1 MNTSA
6 RAFGWPQIVRL
17 GLVQACLGAV
27 VVVTTSTL
35 NRVMVV
41 ELALPALLPGF
52 LVAWHYGVQMVRP
65 RMGFGADQG
74 RRNTPWMLGG
84 MAVLGTGGVL
94 AALATVWMDSQ
105 RLYGALLAF
114 AAFALIGLGVS
125 ACGTSLLALMA
136 KRVPEARRAPAATA
150 VWMMMILGFAV
161 TAGVVGRL
169 IEPYSPSVLLRVSIG
184 LSLLTL
190 CVTALALWRLEG
202 AAQSLP
208 HGAPEAAAA
217 CLPVDEASNA
227 TPETRAGQPAAARQT
242 FGQAFAAVWDER
254 AARTFTVFVFLSM
267 LAYSAQDLV
276 LEPFAG
282 AVHGFSPGQ
291 TTQLSGWHHMGVLGG
306 MIVVAFA
313 GSAKARGRLGTVQGW
328 MVGGC
333 LASALATVGL
343 SWAALQQAWPLQLNV
358 VLLGLANGAFS
369 IAAIATMMRLAGEGG
384 PGREGTRMGLWGAA
398 QALAFGLGGLLG
410 TGASDLA
417 HTLLGGHRSAYA
429 SVFALQAVMFVVSA
443 LVAVRLGALR
453 PGLSPQRTAAPG
465 DHAASH
471 ASVRDNALETI

>member
-6 RAFGWPQIVRL
+6 RAFGWPQILRL

-84 MAVLGTGGVL
+84 MAVLGSGGVL
-94 AALATVWMDSQ
+94 AALATVWMASE
-105 RLYGALLAF
+105 RLYGTALALL
-114 AAFALIGLGVS
+114 AFALIGLGVS

-136 KRVPEARRAPAATA
+136 KRVPEQRRAPAATA

-169 IEPYSPSVLLRVSIG
+169 IEPYSPAQLLRVSAG
-184 LSLLTL
+184 LSVLTL
-190 CVTALALWRLEG
+190 AITTLALWGLEG
-202 AAQSLP
+202 
-208 HGAPEAAAA
+208 
-217 CLPVDEASNA
+217 
-227 TPETRAGQPAAARQT
+227 PAADAHAAHAEHAPQASGAGAAPKPR
-242 FGQAFAAVWDER
+242 FRAAFAAVWDER

-282 AVHGFSPGQ
+282 AVHGFTPGQ

-306 MIVVAFA
+306 MIAVAAA
-313 GSAKARGRLGTVQGW
+313 GSARARGRLGTVQGW

-343 SWAALQQAWPLQLNV
+343 SWAALQSAWPLQLNV

-410 TGASDLA
+410 TGISDLA
-417 HTLLGGHRSAYA
+417 HGLLHEHGSAYA
-429 SVFALQAVMFVVSA
+429 SVFALQAVMFAVSA
-443 LVAVRLGALR
+443 VVALRLGPPR
-453 PGLSPQRTAAPG
+453 AADPAS
-465 DHAASH
+465 AASSC
-471 ASVRDNALETI
+471 APVRDPSFERG

>member
-84 MAVLGTGGVL
+84 MAVLGIGGVL
-94 AALATVWMDSQ
+94 AALATVWMASE
-105 RLYGALLAF
+105 RLYGAALALL
-114 AAFALIGLGVS
+114 AFALIGLGVS

-169 IEPYSPSVLLRVSIG
+169 IEPYSPALLLRVSAG
-184 LSLLTL
+184 LSVLTL
-190 CVTALALWRLEG
+190 AITTLALWGLEG
-202 AAQSLP
+202 PALTAPKAEDNAAPS
-208 HGAPEAAAA
+208 
-217 CLPVDEASNA
+217 ASA
-227 TPETRAGQPAAARQT
+227 VPKQT
-242 FGQAFAAVWDER
+242 FREAFAAVWDER

-282 AVHGFSPGQ
+282 AVHGFTPGQ

-306 MIVVAFA
+306 MLAVAAA
-313 GSAKARGRLGTVQGW
+313 GSARARGRFGTVQGW

-343 SWAALQQAWPLQLNV
+343 SWSALQSTWPLQLNV

-410 TGASDLA
+410 TAISDLA
-417 HTLLGGHRSAYA
+417 HWFLQGHGSAYA
-429 SVFALQAVMFVVSA
+429 SVFALQAVMFAVSA
-443 LVAVRLGALR
+443 VVALRLGPPRA
-453 PGLSPQRTAAPG
+453 SSQAS
-465 DHAASH
+465 AASSVSPS
-471 ASVRDNALETI
+471 APVRDPSFERG

>member
-1 MNTSA
+1 MTA
-6 RAFGWPQIVRL
+6 TRFEFGWPQILRL

-84 MAVLGTGGVL
+84 MAVLGAGGVL
-94 AALATVWMDSQ
+94 AALATVWMGSD
-105 RLYGALLAF
+105 RLYGALLALL
-114 AAFALIGLGVS
+114 AFSMIGLGVS

-136 KRVPEARRAPAATA
+136 KRVSEARRAPAATA

-161 TAGVVGRL
+161 TAGVVGKL
-169 IEPYSPSVLLRVSIG
+169 IEPYSPAVLLRVSAS
-184 LSLLTL
+184 LSVLTL
-190 CVTALALWRLEG
+190 GITALALWRLEG
-202 AAQSLP
+202 P
-208 HGAPEAAAA
+208 AAAA
-217 CLPVDEASNA
+217 SSTANLPAMTSPVAD
-227 TPETRAGQPAAARQT
+227 TPPAAPAANSLQGRN
-242 FGQAFAAVWDER
+242 FREAFAAVWDER

-291 TTQLSGWHHMGVLGG
+291 TTQLSGWHHSGVLIG
-306 MIVVAFA
+306 MIAVAFA
-313 GSAKARGRLGTVQGW
+313 GSARARGRLGSVQGW

-343 SWAALQQAWPLQLNV
+343 SWAALQSVWPLQLNV
-358 VLLGLANGAFS
+358 VLLGVANGAFS

-398 QALAFGLGGLLG
+398 QALAFGLGGLVG

-417 HTLLGGHRSAYA
+417 HALLGGHRSAYA
-429 SVFALQAVMFVVSA
+429 SVFALQAVMFAVSA
-443 LVAVRLGALR
+443 VVAMRLGALR
-453 PGLSPQRTAAPG
+453 PGAPQPRPSERPDRIDRTVSAG
-465 DHAASH
+465 G
-471 ASVRDNALETI
+471 VRDNALETI